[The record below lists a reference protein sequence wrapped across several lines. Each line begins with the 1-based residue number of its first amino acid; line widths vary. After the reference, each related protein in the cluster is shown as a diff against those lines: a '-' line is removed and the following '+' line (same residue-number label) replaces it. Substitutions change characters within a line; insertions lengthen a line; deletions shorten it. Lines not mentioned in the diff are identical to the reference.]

1 MPLERAIQTWSY
13 CSRKKSISRCIRIGA
28 STVTAPAHS
37 TSHAEPEDQRCRR
50 RDAQSS
56 LFHGH
61 SCVVVLHYKRLCR
74 RYKYNTYWKGRFGL
88 KGRSYSIL
96 CGSGGKYRKNRC
108 RKICNSNPLSHR
120 ENIRFKFPHTSS
132 DHFLHK
138 CCTYIGILRLNWP
151 VWEVN
156 VLPCISPSPA
166 TLVSKKLMENARRQ
180 TLGSTKSTITILQW
194 WIAQEFLLLM
204 LDDDLLLHT
213 SKREW
218 YSVLLMMIREYR
230 TY

>member
-1 MPLERAIQTWSY
+1 MPFERAIQTWSY

-56 LFHGH
+56 L
-61 SCVVVLHYKRLCR
+61 C
-74 RYKYNTYWKGRFGL
+74 
-88 KGRSYSIL
+88 
-96 CGSGGKYRKNRC
+96 GKYSSNRKNRC
-108 RKICNSNPLSHR
+108 RKICNSNPLYHR
-120 ENIRFKFPHTSS
+120 ENIRFKFPAEAHTSS

-156 VLPCISPSPA
+156 VLPCISPS
-166 TLVSKKLMENARRQ
+166 SNKKLMENARRQ
-180 TLGSTKSTITILQW
+180 TPGSTKITITILRG

-204 LDDDLLLHT
+204 LDDDLLHT
-213 SKREW
+213 SKKGMMFRSFDDDKRIHSAEP
-218 YSVLLMMIREYR
+218 LLLR
-230 TY
+230 TCTY